1 MNVSRRS
8 FDSYKLI
15 SAVVILHF
23 IPSSLV
29 GQIPDTI
36 LSAGDTLVS
45 EAQITDSDSLMASS
59 DSLDQVVRIFPQMAG
74 LFPPSYEAGV
84 WHYNRQAILSSSAM
98 TLAELLELIP
108 GTMVLRGG
116 DYGTPETAVSFGGL
130 PLRQ

>member
-59 DSLDQVVRIFPQMAG
+59 DSLDQVVRIFPQMAS
-74 LFPPSYEAGV
+74 LFP
-84 WHYNRQAILSSSAM
+84 
-98 TLAELLELIP
+98 
-108 GTMVLRGG
+108 
-116 DYGTPETAVSFGGL
+116 SFV
-130 PLRQ
+130 